1 MVVAILTDVET
12 WRPSMTTARFRLVD
26 IGVTR
31 WYHCISRCVRR
42 AMLLSEDGSP
52 GRKDW
57 IDRRLKELDQI
68 FAISVGGFSLMD
80 NHLHFLL
87 RIDTE
92 QSEQWSALE
101 VARRW
106 TTLFP
111 PRGVDRKPLKVTDEF
126 LKLKTDNLVWVEE
139 TRKRLSSLGWFMK
152 CLKEPLAR
160 MANKQDGCRGTFF
173 EGRYKSIAILDEESL
188 LSVCAY
194 IDLNPVAAG
203 MVELPEDSPHTS
215 IKERVEHAKA
225 EGRIADVSEIRNGSV
240 AATAVSDGVERDLWL
255 VPIEDRRKAGEFREG
270 MREGFTFGQY
280 LILLDYTSRLVRDGK
295 ANVSA
300 EVDSIF
306 TRIGS
311 TSESWTARLLKLNGP
326 RLLGRFLAA
335 SRNRLREI
343 AQRIGV
349 RHLANVG

>member
-1 MVVAILTDVET
+1 
-12 WRPSMTTARFRLVD
+12 
-26 IGVTR
+26 
-31 WYHCISRCVRR
+31 
-42 AMLLSEDGSP
+42 MLLSEDGSP

-255 VPIEDRRKAGEFREG
+255 VPIEDRRKAGEFRKG